1 MNKTQ
6 YLKKTFELAAECRYF
21 ELNVF
26 KNVEEKIIKFPVY
39 LSAGQEF
46 ISASLSTICKQ
57 KDCTCIISSA
67 SLSFDIHIFG
77 GDKKINK

>member
-57 KDCTCIISSA
+57 KKLYLHYFLSISVIRYT
-67 SLSFDIHIFG
+67 SLLVET
-77 GDKKINK
+77 KKN

>member
-26 KNVEEKIIKFPVY
+26 SKLVILN
-39 LSAGQEF
+39 EF
-46 ISASLSTICKQ
+46 
-57 KDCTCIISSA
+57 
-67 SLSFDIHIFG
+67 
-77 GDKKINK
+77 